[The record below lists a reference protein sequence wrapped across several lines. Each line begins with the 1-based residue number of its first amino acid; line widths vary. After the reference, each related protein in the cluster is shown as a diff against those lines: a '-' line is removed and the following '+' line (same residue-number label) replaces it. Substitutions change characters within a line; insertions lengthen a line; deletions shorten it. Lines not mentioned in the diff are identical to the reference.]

1 MDGQQIVLLAYW
13 QTEQIPLECRD
24 KVEME
29 AQMYSQKFNAIMS
42 EIPLIMHS
50 CKGLP
55 CVP

>member
-1 MDGQQIVLLAYW
+1 MDSQQVVLLAYW
-13 QTEQIPLECRD
+13 RVEQIPLECRD

-29 AQMYSQKFNAIMS
+29 AQMCSQKFNAIMG
-42 EIPLIMHS
+42 EVPVIMHS

>member
-13 QTEQIPLECRD
+13 RTEQIPLECRD

-29 AQMYSQKFNAIMS
+29 AQMCSQKFNAIMS